1 MIFLNKK
8 FSKYHD
14 VRLGF
19 MNFECVCNEYSYN
32 KTKITFTNVMVTN
45 ETNTIKKDWYLF
57 IEIEV
62 LFVTK
67 NQMKWVEI
75 ISNLLIYINA
85 TGMFNELN

>member
-19 MNFECVCNEYSYN
+19 MNFGCICNEYSYS
-32 KTKITFTNVMVTN
+32 KTKITFTNVMVTD

-57 IEIEV
+57 IERG
-62 LFVTK
+62 FVCYKKKTDE
-67 NQMKWVEI
+67 MGRD
-75 ISNLLIYINA
+75 Y
-85 TGMFNELN
+85 F